1 MNLLLIIEYLK
12 KFFGSLRYNF
22 ICGIGTCQP
31 ECVCIQERMK
41 HAARPLMYEV
51 HLQQYILSFFC
62 LIFLFVM
69 EQQLF
74 FPLQSG

>member
-22 ICGIGTCQP
+22 IFRIGTCQL
-31 ECVCIQERMK
+31 ECVYSEKNEIRCETSIVRGTFTTIY
-41 HAARPLMYEV
+41 L
-51 HLQQYILSFFC
+51 IFFC